1 MIGWFAHSFMRATWG
16 KYLMTGL
23 AVLAGVKVWGEVK
36 EREGRRT
43 ERSRQSVETLK
54 SMRRM
59 QDAGAAVATDR
70 GSIVSRLRDGR
81 F

>member
-1 MIGWFAHSFMRATWG
+1 MIGWLTTSFMRSTWG
-16 KYLMTGL
+16 KYLMIGL

-54 SMRRM
+54 TMRRM
-59 QDAGAAVATDR
+59 QDAGAAVSTDR
-70 GSIVSRLRDGR
+70 SSIVSRLRDGR

>member
-1 MIGWFAHSFMRATWG
+1 MIGWLAHSFMHSTWG
-16 KYLMTGL
+16 KYLMIGL

-43 ERSRQSVETLK
+43 ERSRHSVETLK
-54 SMRRM
+54 TMRRM

-70 GSIVSRLRDGR
+70 SSIVDRLRDGR